1 MALEGN
7 IKEFGLAD
15 IFQLIGLQKKT
26 GILFLKGEDETVNIH
41 FEDGMVVKSD
51 ESKKRPRCY
60 LGHIMITRGKLTEA
74 KLRECM
80 EIQKNTG
87 QKLGGVL
94 ISQGIINKDDL
105 RDALSF
111 QIKEA
116 VYRVFRWKN
125 GDYKFDQERVDYDRD
140 TIVPLS
146 TEHILMDG
154 IRMLDEWPQIQKK
167 LPSMSIVLKKSDAVA
182 DEEADNDIFAGF
194 ADKGHESGAS
204 SDSKHILGLVNGKKS
219 IYEIMEYSRLG
230 EFDTC
235 KMLVD
240 LLDKRILST
249 TGSKSELLS
258 EAISYP
264 SEKPLTPSRVPS
276 LMVFTVYGFFAV
288 ALFII
293 FMQLTGTRKIMNPH
307 ITRLEDLKEPFSVS
321 MVNKAGQ
328 AMTSYYFDFGS
339 YPESVVSLEQL
350 DYIASRDTI
359 DPWGGSLVIEHDDA
373 GDHFIVSAGPD
384 KALHSQDDI
393 KSGVNN

>member
-51 ESKKRPRCY
+51 ESKKTPRTY

-74 KLRECM
+74 KLSECM

-116 VYRVFRWKN
+116 VYKVFRWKN

-154 IRMLDEWPQIQKK
+154 IRMLDEWPQIEKK
-167 LPSMSIVLKKSDAVA
+167 LPPKSTVLKKSDAIA
-182 DEEADNDIFAGF
+182 DEESEGDIFAGF
-194 ADKGHESGAS
+194 AEKGHEPGISP
-204 SDSKHILGLVNGKKS
+204 DSKHLLGLVNGKKS

-240 LLDKRILST
+240 MLDQRILTT
-249 TGSKSELLS
+249 TGSKSELLTES
-258 EAISYP
+258 ISYP
-264 SEKPLTPSRVPS
+264 SEKTLTPSRVPS
-276 LMVFTVYGFFAV
+276 LMGLAVYGFFAV
-288 ALFII
+288 ALLLVFI
-293 FMQLTGTRKIMNPH
+293 QLTGTRRIMDPH

-339 YPESVVSLEQL
+339 YPDSVLSLQQL
-350 DYIASRDTI
+350 DYITSRDTT
-359 DPWGGSLVIEHDDA
+359 DPWGGGLIIEQDDA
-373 GDHFIVSAGPD
+373 GNYVIVSAGPD
-384 KALHSQDDI
+384 KVLHSPDDI
-393 KSGVNN
+393 KSGVNY